1 MIRILHLITSF
12 GLGGA
17 EGNLA
22 RVVSRMD
29 STRFS
34 NHVVVMESLPEFP
47 TQFAAK
53 TVPLQCLG
61 MRSGVPSLRA
71 MYRLSATIRA
81 VRPHVLQTWMYHA
94 DLLGLLIGRL
104 TRTPAITWN
113 LRRSFIGM
121 GEHGWASRMVLRA
134 AVLCS
139 PLPDGVVT
147 NSLAGQITH
156 EALGYRPRRWI
167 WIPNSLDADRFRPD
181 PNASAALRAEL
192 GLARNTRLVGL
203 VARFVPI
210 KGHSNFAAA
219 AAIVAKQNLDTH
231 FVLVGRGI
239 ERSNQQLV
247 RMFESNGLPL
257 ERIHLLGERSDVQQV
272 VAGFDIACSSSYG
285 EGFPNAVG
293 EALACGVPCV
303 VTGVGDSALLVEADG
318 KVVAPGD
325 PRAFAEA
332 CRILLSLSAEQRRQM
347 GQRARKRMQT
357 RYSIQSVVARYEQ
370 LYEQLAGSNIQP
382 RADLT
387 GTD

>member
-1 MIRILHLITSF
+1 VIRILHLITSF
-12 GLGGA
+12 GMGGA

-22 RVVSRMD
+22 RLVSRMD

-34 NHVVVMESLPEFP
+34 NHIVVMGRLPEFP
-47 TQFAAK
+47 TEFAAK
-53 TVPLQCLG
+53 TVPFQCLE

-94 DLLGLLIGRL
+94 DLMGLLIGRL
-104 TRTPAITWN
+104 TKTPAIAWN

-121 GEHGWASRMVLRA
+121 SEHGWDSRMVLRA
-134 AVLCS
+134 AVKFS

-147 NSLAGQITH
+147 NSLAGQFTH
-156 EALGYRPRRWI
+156 EALGYRPRRWV

-181 PNASAALRAEL
+181 PGASAALRAEL
-192 GLARNTRLVGL
+192 GLAGNTRLVGL

-219 AAIVAKQNLDTH
+219 AAILARKTLDAH

-239 ERSNQQLV
+239 ARTNQRLV
-247 RMFESNGLPL
+247 GMLQSSGVPL
-257 ERIHLLGERSDVQQV
+257 DRVHFLGERSDVQKV

-303 VTGVGDSALLVEADG
+303 VTHVGDSALLVEDDG

-332 CRILLSLSAEQRRQM
+332 CQCLLALSPEQRRHM
-347 GQRARKRMQT
+347 GLRARRRIQG
-357 RYSIQSVVARYEQ
+357 RYSIQSVVARYEKF
-370 LYEQLAGSNIQP
+370 YEQLSGAHIQP
-382 RADLT
+382 RAELT